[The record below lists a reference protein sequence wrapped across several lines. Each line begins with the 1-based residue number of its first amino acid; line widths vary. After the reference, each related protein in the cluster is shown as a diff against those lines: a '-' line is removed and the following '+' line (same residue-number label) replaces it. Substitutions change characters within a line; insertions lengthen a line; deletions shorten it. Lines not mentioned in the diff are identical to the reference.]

1 MRKIIIIIYTIFL
14 SLILSLEVKAYTTSI
29 SNTSIRGTNSATIGQ
44 TFSESFHVEF
54 SNLKK
59 GSTDTLGIYLVIYE
73 LEYDESIFI
82 IEEILDN
89 GRIWNSTI
97 YKEDGKVYVIS
108 EFYND
113 PLKNGCIDGVLY
125 CADYS
130 ISINF
135 YVKDTD
141 ATTST
146 IKMKQVGAGAFPV
159 SGDINATYLIDD
171 MIELE
176 YSNEATQTIDIKKV
190 TNITNEKEPE
200 SIISTTVPK
209 VENPPTSVTTTNTNK
224 EKSNNKY
231 LKSLSIENYDIDF
244 TKETKSYDIYIKEDV
259 NKLNITATPEDTKFT
274 VEIIGSDNLKN
285 NNYKVLIKVK
295 AENSEEETYYINA
308 KIQKDEEKSIEK
320 EKTKEPKTT
329 KETSK
334 LSKKTIIFISIG
346 ITLLVISIIV
356 FTIINHISNNKINKK
371 LDL

>member
-14 SLILSLEVKAYTTSI
+14 SLILSLEVKAYTTTI
-29 SNTSIRGTNSATIGQ
+29 SNTSIRGTDTATVGQ
-44 TFSESFHVEF
+44 TFSEGFHVEF

-73 LEYDESIFI
+73 LEYDESTFI
-82 IEEILDN
+82 IEEIIDN
-89 GRIWNSTI
+89 GKIWNSTI

-113 PLKNGCIDGVLY
+113 PLKNACVDGILY
-125 CADYS
+125 CADYTV
-130 ISINF
+130 SINF
-135 YVKDTD
+135 YVKDTN
-141 ATTST
+141 ATNST
-146 IKMKQVGAGAFPV
+146 IKMKQVGVGTFPV

-176 YSNEATQTIDIKKV
+176 YPNEATQTINIKKV
-190 TNITNEKEPE
+190 TNTTTEKEPE

-231 LKSLSIENYDIDF
+231 LKSLSIEDYDIDF
-244 TKETKSYDIYIKEDV
+244 TKETKSYDINIKEDV
-259 NKLNITATPEDTKFT
+259 NKLNITATPEDTKAS
-274 VEIIGSDNLKN
+274 VQIIGSDNLKAN
-285 NNYKVLIKVK
+285 DYKVLIKVT
-295 AENSEEETYYINA
+295 AENGEEETYYINA
-308 KIQKDEEKSIEK
+308 QKDEEKLTKK
-320 EKTKEPKTT
+320 EEVKEPSQN
-329 KETSK
+329 KETLK
-334 LSKKTIIFISIG
+334 LSKKTIILISIG
-346 ITLLVISIIV
+346 ITLLVISIII